1 MAIDFS
7 SLPAPAIVE
16 VLDFETLLAR
26 KTARL
31 IAAAPADMRE
41 GIAAALQLESEPLT
55 IELQQQAYTELLL
68 RQRINETAKASLL
81 AYAEKEDLDN
91 RAADYGVNRMLISPA
106 DTTTSPP
113 TPAVWEEDSRLR
125 NRCLLALEGM
135 NTAGS
140 RGAYLFHTMT
150 ASADVMHA
158 QVVNPEGGLVRVY
171 IMDRRGNGIPD
182 AALLETVRSYLSA
195 ENRVPLC
202 DTVETVAAQ
211 PKVFSI
217 TGTISFEDGAS
228 AATGGLTAARQRLD
242 ALLAAKR
249 KLGTATEPAQVPLSM
264 IYAALQVTGV
274 ARVTLD
280 EPVADIVCAS
290 GEFPS
295 CQSISLT

>member
-1 MAIDFS
+1 MIDFS
-7 SLPAPAIVE
+7 TLPAPAIVE
-16 VLDFETLLAR
+16 VLDFETLLAER
-26 KTARL
+26 KARL
-31 IAAAPADMRE
+31 IAAAPADLRE

-91 RAADYGVNRMLISPA
+91 RAADYGVSRMLISPA

-150 ASADVMHA
+150 AAADVLHA
-158 QVVNPEGGLVRVY
+158 QVVCPEGGLVRVY

-182 AALLETVRSYLSA
+182 AALLEKVRSYLSA

-202 DTVETVAAQ
+202 DTVETVTAQ

-274 ARVTLD
+274 ASVTLN
-280 EPVADIVCAS
+280 EPVADIVCAP